1 MLEVILRYLI
11 GKYGAEVI
19 DWTLRQVVE
28 RWTAE
33 GGDPN
38 AASCASDACA
48 YVLHEMKKGVNLDPD
63 CGVYFWELPT
73 KEQ

>member
-19 DWTLRQVVE
+19 DWSLRQVIE
-28 RWTAE
+28 RWTSE
-33 GGDPN
+33 GGDPT

-48 YVLHEMKKGVNLDPD
+48 YALHEMKKGVNLDPD

-73 KEQ
+73 REQ